1 MINPNM
7 TRPKNRDG
15 VTISHRSPPVMRR
28 RASNHS
34 VTRRLTIMNMN
45 PMDNNVRNVLNRET
59 STISDVNIDAT
70 TIYGFEAVHDQLLFQ
85 GYDHIAFEDDP
96 EWLILNHGVT
106 ECSRYRINRIV
117 VSRVGNDVET
127 TVAASD
133 SVAAK
138 SDGAIG

>member
-1 MINPNM
+1 M

-34 VTRRLTIMNMN
+34 VTRRLTIVNMN
-45 PMDNNVRNVLNRET
+45 PMDNNVRNVLNRDT

-70 TIYGFEAVHDQLLFQ
+70 TIDSFEAVHDQLLFQ

-96 EWLILNHGVT
+96 EWLVLNHGVT

-117 VSRVGNDVET
+117 VSRVGYDVET